1 MDRESR
7 VISQNDIVK
16 KFNEETEFST
26 VSRSSIQSVNSGR
39 PFSNSLPMRRKSER
53 LSWQRSAVLVGL
65 VEKSDMPHLVLT
77 KRTAKLLKHSG
88 QIAFPGGKREARD
101 TSDEMTALREA
112 HEEIGLEPEYFTKL
126 GQLDFYYTSTGF
138 EIRPVVGLIEA
149 GAEFVKND
157 DEVDEIFTVPLS
169 FVLDPKNYVIV
180 SKKSGAEKRSFYALS
195 FDNHYIWGAT
205 AAMIRS
211 LAERLSR

>member
-1 MDRESR
+1 
-7 VISQNDIVK
+7 
-16 KFNEETEFST
+16 
-26 VSRSSIQSVNSGR
+26 
-39 PFSNSLPMRRKSER
+39 
-53 LSWQRSAVLVGL
+53 
-65 VEKSDMPHLVLT
+65 MPHLVLT

-126 GQLDFYYTSTGF
+126 GELDFYYTSTGF

-157 DEVDEIFTVPLS
+157 DEVDEIFTVPLA